1 MFTKAHA
8 RFLTTMLA
16 VAALA
21 LLAGCAADTA
31 LIHIIQG
38 HTATL
43 VLGHPD
49 LSKFKGRAFFLHS
62 VSTNYDHHWVD
73 VSRKILKSRHCL
85 PHGMYEAELRY
96 DLLKGWRHEHL
107 DRGTQPPLPVDVAI
121 RVMESSHNIIHTN
134 NIVTYVKLPDATI
147 RTRGAG
153 PNNAIYLPMWDTDR
167 FIIPTTAV
175 QIIYS
180 LHYLQVGESEM
191 LKGNANILWSAWG
204 GHILDYITGHKYGI
218 SNPMSEAEAEA
229 ATGKSAKELAA
240 LCEAGGGK

>member
-1 MFTKAHA
+1 MNLKI
-8 RFLTTMLA
+8 LT
-16 VAALA
+16 
-21 LLAGCAADTA
+21 LLAATLVLGGCAADTGP
-31 LIHIIQG
+31 IHIIQG

-49 LSKFKGRAFFLHS
+49 LSKFKGRAFFLRS

-73 VSRKILKSRHCL
+73 VSWKVLKSRHCL

-96 DLLKGWRHEHL
+96 DLLKGWKHEHL
-107 DRGTQPPLPVDVAI
+107 DRGTQPPLSVDVVI
-121 RVMESSHNIIHTN
+121 RAMESSHNIIHTN
-134 NIVTYVKLPDATI
+134 NIVTYIKLPGATI

-153 PNNAIYLPMWDTDR
+153 PNNAIYLPMWDTTR
-167 FIIPTTAV
+167 FIIPTAAV

-180 LHYLQVGESEM
+180 LHHLQAGEPGM
-191 LKGNANILWSAWG
+191 LKGNANVLWSAWG
-204 GHILDYITGHKYGI
+204 GHIIDYFTGHEYGI

-229 ATGKSAKELAA
+229 ATGKNAKELAA